1 MPETHVVGDADGD
14 GGDGEL
20 EEARAVP
27 CLAEDAEMASWLG
40 FGQEGSLF
48 DPSWSWFQAESQGE
62 TPFLLDQALGGVLEW
77 TSSGAPDPA
86 ASSIVCGTA
95 SWHSSAFSSD

>member
-1 MPETHVVGDADGD
+1 M
-14 GGDGEL
+14 
-20 EEARAVP
+20 P

-40 FGQEGSLF
+40 FAQEGSLF

-62 TPFLLDQALGGVLEW
+62 APFLLDRALGDVLEW
-77 TSSGAPDPA
+77 TSSGAPDPAAA